1 VSDSEQVMT
10 ISDLARRF
18 QQPVHRITYIVKSRE
33 IMPCG
38 VAGSTRLF
46 GSAAIEAVELELE
59 RLRVRDSAMPPP
71 SASSAR
77 AVKARLA
84 AGSR

>member
-1 VSDSEQVMT
+1 
-10 ISDLARRF
+10 
-18 QQPVHRITYIVKSRE
+18 
-33 IMPCG
+33 MPCG

-59 RLRVRDSAMPPP
+59 RLRMRDSAMPPP